1 MSSPKASSWTKVFD
15 MINRPNAF
23 DISQLRLGA
32 AQTFAKILGDS
43 GRLPLLITGVSG
55 VAGLS
60 AFAFFRERYGDQITG
75 QRPFNNWPFS
85 GPGVVGVDLED
96 AHATRDLIRNGNFK
110 SVLSCGGSC
119 ALKSCELD
127 REMAQRV
134 NVGSIES
141 LLDAIEGRDIRLVH
155 LSIDLVYSGRNGGN
169 HVESDKP
176 DPVTVYGSTMVEA
189 EELIRQRQPTA
200 ALGRISLPMGIS
212 FNGHAGAIDW
222 IQARFAK
229 NKPATLY
236 YDEVRTPTYVD
247 CLSEVC
253 EELLASDVSG
263 IFHLGGTRKL
273 SLNQIAQIVNRVGG
287 YRPENLKG
295 CYRIEAG
302 PIPPRAGNV
311 TMNSSKIADFLG
323 RNPFAPWPYFEELVP
338 THRDWHFERN
348 GFEGSPALIR
358 KLLYS
363 RPEPYQSLSDFLD

>member
-1 MSSPKASSWTKVFD
+1 

-23 DISQLRLGA
+23 DISQLRLAA
-32 AQTFAKILGDS
+32 AQTFPKLLGNS
-43 GRLPLLITGVSG
+43 GRLPLLVTGVSG
-55 VAGLS
+55 VAGLN
-60 AFAFFRERYGDQITG
+60 AFAFFRERYGDQVSG
-75 QRPFNNWPFS
+75 QRPYNNWPLS
-85 GPGVVGVDLED
+85 GAGIIGVDLED
-96 AHATRDLIRNGNFK
+96 AQATRDLIRNCNFK
-110 SVLSCGGSC
+110 SVLSFGGSC

-127 REMAQRV
+127 REMARRV
-134 NVGSIES
+134 NVGSISS

-155 LSIDLVYSGRNGGN
+155 LSIDLVFSGRHGGD
-169 HVESDKP
+169 HVEADQA

-189 EELIRQRQPTA
+189 EELILQRQPTA
-200 ALGRISLPMGIS
+200 TIGRISLPMGVS

-229 NKPATLY
+229 DKPATLY

-247 CLSEVC
+247 CLSELC
-253 EELLASDVSG
+253 EELLAGDMYG

-302 PIPPRAGNV
+302 PIPPRAGIV
-311 TMNSSKIADFLG
+311 TMNSQKIAKLLG
-323 RNPFAPWPYFEELVP
+323 RSPFAPWPYFEELVP
-338 THRDWHFERN
+338 THREWHFDRHR
-348 GFEGSPALIR
+348 FKGSPELIR

-363 RPEPYQSLSDFLD
+363 RPAPHESLADFLD